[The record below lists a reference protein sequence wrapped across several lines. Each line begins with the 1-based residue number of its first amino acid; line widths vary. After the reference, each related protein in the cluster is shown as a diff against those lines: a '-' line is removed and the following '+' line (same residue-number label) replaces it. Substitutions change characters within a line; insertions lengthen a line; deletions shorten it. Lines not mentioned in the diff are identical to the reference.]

1 MVDILETQRVNPY
14 IYYLNPLTQP
24 KTTMKKIFLLFI
36 LLSVCFSVFSQND
49 YFLPKKKLNPAI
61 PTPEAFFGYPI
72 GSHHTRWDKIVEY
85 MKELDRVSDRVS
97 VQRIGETNEHREQI
111 IVSFSTP
118 ANINRLEEIRQN
130 HKVLTDP
137 SKSMPDV
144 TKMPL
149 VIWLGYNVHGNEPS
163 GGEASILTAYYL
175 TASEDP
181 EALAWLN
188 DAVILMEPVINPDG
202 RDRHT
207 HWANMHKGNPM
218 VADPNDREHN
228 EVWPGGR
235 TNHYWFD
242 LNRDWYLAVNVESRN
257 RLAFYHQW
265 LPNVVTD
272 FHEMGTNATHFFE
285 PTKENAENPLV
296 PKYVY
301 KNLNI
306 SFAKHFEQAMNE
318 IGSLYYTKESFDN
331 LYPGYGSS
339 YPDMQGGLG
348 LLFEQ
353 ASSRGH
359 VQESQNGDLTFG
371 FTIRNQL
378 VNALATLRASLA
390 EKENLLKHQRN
401 FYTETIAQGKN
412 SLTKGYLIGDANDQ
426 SRNRAFWDMLL
437 QHNVEFYQLSADVT
451 ENGVIFKKGK
461 AIIIP
466 SAQPQYLM
474 VRSIFDRPTTFA
486 DSLFYDASAWNLAL
500 AYNLPH
506 TELKKDFQKG
516 ERITKKD
523 LSPNLPSVTKSNYA
537 YLIEWTDFYAPK
549 ALSQLLDNG
558 VIVKAAF
565 KTFSNAGKNYGY
577 GTLLIPVQ
585 RQKQNADELHQLVE
599 KISQNTGVVVEN
611 VSTGF
616 NTSGVDLGSNAF
628 QTVKKP
634 QAMILTGGGVT
645 SSEVGEIW
653 HLLDTKVG
661 MPITKIE
668 VYNFPRVNLN
678 RYNTIV
684 LAGGNYAALE
694 KSSVD
699 KLKGWIANGG
709 TLITQ
714 KTASEWVIKQGITK
728 EKLREAKADSS
739 RVKPRVNFEDVQN
752 LEGAKQ
758 TGGAIFEAELDISS
772 PIGFGYTSKK
782 LPIYRNNNT
791 VLERSIGAANS
802 VLIYTTNPRICGYVH
817 QESLKRIANS
827 SAINIA
833 YEGNGRVILFS
844 DNPNFRGTW
853 FGTNK
858 LFLNALFFGGNI
870 NLAQGF
876 GAEE

>member
-1 MVDILETQRVNPY
+1 
-14 IYYLNPLTQP
+14 
-24 KTTMKKIFLLFI
+24 MKNI
-36 LLSVCFSVFSQND
+36 LLCLFLGIFHFSFAQND
-49 YFLPKKKLNPAI
+49 YFLPAKKLNPTI
-61 PTPEAFFGYPI
+61 PSPEQFLGYPI

-85 MKELDRVSDRVS
+85 MKELDRLSDRVT
-97 VQRIGETNEHREQI
+97 VQRIGETYEHREQI
-111 IVSFSTP
+111 IVAFSNP
-118 ANINRLEEIRQN
+118 KNITRLEEIRQN
-130 HKVLTDP
+130 HLALTDP
-137 SKSMPDV
+137 SKPMPDLSK
-144 TKMPL
+144 TPL
-149 VIWLGYNVHGNEPS
+149 VVWLGYNVHGNEPS
-163 GGEASILTAYYL
+163 GGEASLLSAYYL

-228 EVWPGGR
+228 EVFPGGR

-242 LNRDWYLAVNVESRN
+242 LNRDWYLAVHVESRN

-301 KNLNI
+301 KTLNT
-306 SFAKHFEQAMNE
+306 SFAKHFEKAMNE
-318 IGSLYYTKESFDN
+318 IGSLYYTKEFFDN

-359 VQESQNGDLTFG
+359 VQESQHGDLTFG
-371 FTIRNQL
+371 FTIRNQF
-378 VNALATLRASLA
+378 VNVLATIRASLA

-401 FYTETIAQGKN
+401 FYSETIAQGKN
-412 SLTKGYLIGDANDQ
+412 SLTKAYLIGDASDQ

-437 QHNVEFYQLSADVT
+437 QHHIDFYHIQSDIS
-451 ENGVIFKKGK
+451 ENGQVFKKGK
-461 AIIIP
+461 AIVIP
-466 SAQPQYLM
+466 TAQPQYLM
-474 VRSIFDRPTTFA
+474 IHSIFDRPTTFA

-506 TELKKDFQKG
+506 TELKR
-516 ERITKKD
+516 EITKGDKITAKD
-523 LSPNLPSVTKSNYA
+523 LVLNPTLPTKSSYA

-549 ALSQLLDNG
+549 ALYQLLENQL
-558 VIVKAAF
+558 IVKTAF
-565 KTFSNAGKNYGY
+565 KSFSIGGKNYGY

-585 RQKQNADELHQLVE
+585 KQAQDADALYQTLI
-599 KISQNTGVVVEN
+599 KISQNTGVIVESIN
-611 VSTGF
+611 TGF
-616 NTSGVDLGSNAF
+616 STSGIDLGSNAF
-628 QTVKKP
+628 QAVKKP
-634 QAMILTGGGVT
+634 EAMILTGGGVL

-661 MPITKIE
+661 MPITKVE
-668 VYNFPRVNLN
+668 VYNFPRLNLN

-684 LAGGNYAALE
+684 LAGGNYASLDKA
-694 KSSVD
+694 SVD
-699 KLKGWIANGG
+699 KIKNWVANGG

-714 KTASEWVIKQGITK
+714 KTASEWAIKQGIVK
-728 EKLREAKADSS
+728 EKLREIKQDTSRTKA
-739 RVKPRVNFEDVQN
+739 RINFEDIQN

-758 TGGAIFEAELDISS
+758 TGGAIFEAELDLSH
-772 PIGFGYTSKK
+772 PIGFGFTSKK
-782 LPIYRNNNT
+782 MPIYRNNNT
-791 VLERSIGAANS
+791 ILERSIGAANS
-802 VLIYTTNPRICGYVH
+802 VLVYTANPRICGYVH
-817 QESLKRIANS
+817 PESLKRIANS

-833 YEGNGRVILFS
+833 YEGNGRVVLFS

-858 LFLNALFFGGNI
+858 LFLNALFFGTSISQNG
-870 NLAQGF
+870 AF
-876 GAEE
+876 AAEEE